1 MSRSFSQARVRV
13 GLREVAA
20 AAKVCVMTVSL
31 ALRDNPRI
39 SAATRDRI
47 KRLANELGYHPDPE
61 LSRLMNHLRASR
73 TARGRIGVALID
85 FYPSAGFA
93 ENVYNAKIRSGA
105 ERRAEEL
112 GFSVTPMHAA
122 DYKMSLSNLLK
133 VIRARGLEGA
143 LILPSVVPLELDT
156 SVNWNGISVVA
167 TSKSILAP
175 RFHCVVPDQFGNAMR
190 LLENLQGQGHRRI
203 CAVFDELFDERTG
216 HNFTAA
222 VNWKPADRVTLI
234 VPQAAS
240 QLDRAELVASWLAE
254 QRPDAV
260 FAQSDAVMAAIPRLR
275 AVKPRM
281 DFQVISLGQHNC
293 AGFSYVDERAD
304 LVGSGAIDLLG
315 GMMYYHETGIPVH
328 PRTTLIDGKLVL
340 SRKVVG
346 RAPALAPAADGM
358 IADRGLRISD

>member
-1 MSRSFSQARVRV
+1 MSRSISPVRIRV

-39 SAATRDRI
+39 STTTRDRI
-47 KRLANELGYHPDPE
+47 KRLAAELGYHPDPE
-61 LSRLMNHLRASR
+61 LSRLMNHLRGSR
-73 TARGRIGVALID
+73 IVPGKIGVALID
-85 FYPSAGFA
+85 FYPTAGFI

-105 ERRAEEL
+105 ERRADEL
-112 GFSVTPMHAA
+112 GFSITTMHAA
-122 DYKMSLSNLLK
+122 DYKLSLPNLLK

-143 LILPSVVPLELDT
+143 LIMPSVVPLELDPA
-156 SVNWNGISVVA
+156 VNWNGISVVA

-175 RFHCVVPDQFGNAMR
+175 RFHCVLPNQFGNAMR
-190 LLENLQGQGHRRI
+190 LLETLQGQSQQRI

-222 VNWKPADRVTLI
+222 VNWRPAGRSTLI

-240 QLDRAELVASWLAE
+240 PLDRAELVAGWLAE

-260 FAQSDAVMAAIPRLR
+260 FAQSDAVVAGIPRLR
-275 AVKPRM
+275 RVRPRLN
-281 DFQVISLGQHNC
+281 FQVISLGEHNS
-293 AGFSYVDERAD
+293 AGFSYLDERAD
-304 LVGSGAIDLLG
+304 LVGAGAIDLLG
-315 GMMYYHETGIPVH
+315 GMMYYHETGIPAH
-328 PRTTLIDGKLVL
+328 PRTTLLDGKLVL

-346 RAPALAPAADGM
+346 RAPALTKSG
-358 IADRGLRISD
+358 RLELRRT

>member
-1 MSRSFSQARVRV
+1 MARSFPQAKVRV

-39 SAATRDRI
+39 SALTRDRI
-47 KRLANELGYHPDPE
+47 KRIATDLGYHPDPE

-73 TARGRIGVALID
+73 TARGKIGVAVID
-85 FYPSAGFA
+85 FYPTPGFV
-93 ENVYNAKIRSGA
+93 ENVYNARIRLGA
-105 ERRAEEL
+105 ERRAAEL
-112 GFSVTPMHAA
+112 GFSITTMHAA
-122 DYKMSLSNLLK
+122 DYKLSLPNLLK

-143 LILPSVVPLELDT
+143 LLLPSVVPMELDT
-156 SVNWNGISVVA
+156 TVNWNGISVVG

-175 RFHCVVPDQFGNAMR
+175 RFHCVVPNQFGNTMR
-190 LLENLQGQGHRRI
+190 LFETLQRQGRRRI

-222 VNWKPADRVTLI
+222 VNWKPEGRATLI
-234 VPQAAS
+234 VPQDAS
-240 QLDRAELVASWLAE
+240 QSDRAELVAGWLAE

-260 FAQSDAVMAAIPRLR
+260 FAQSDAVTAAIPRLR
-275 AVKPRM
+275 RARPRLS
-281 DFQVISLGQHNC
+281 FQIVSLGAHNS
-293 AGFSYVDERAD
+293 AGFSYLDEGAE

-315 GMMYYHETGIPVH
+315 GMMYYHETGIPAH
-328 PRTTLIDGKLVL
+328 PRTTLIDGKLVV

-346 RAPALAPAADGM
+346 RAPALAQDV
-358 IADRGLRISD
+358 